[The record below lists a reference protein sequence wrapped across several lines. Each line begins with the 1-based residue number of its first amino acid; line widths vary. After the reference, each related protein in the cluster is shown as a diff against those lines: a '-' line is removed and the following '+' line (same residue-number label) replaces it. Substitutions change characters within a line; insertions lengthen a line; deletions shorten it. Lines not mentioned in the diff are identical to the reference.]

1 MRAWLNLVTCPC
13 LAFCLCGISR
23 LVGMSSEGEESL
35 AGKLF
40 HFISSK
46 GLGYG
51 NEPIHPS
58 LSLMTDGNIWAAVS
72 VACM

>member
-1 MRAWLNLVTCPC
+1 
-13 LAFCLCGISR
+13 
-23 LVGMSSEGEESL
+23 MSSEGEESL